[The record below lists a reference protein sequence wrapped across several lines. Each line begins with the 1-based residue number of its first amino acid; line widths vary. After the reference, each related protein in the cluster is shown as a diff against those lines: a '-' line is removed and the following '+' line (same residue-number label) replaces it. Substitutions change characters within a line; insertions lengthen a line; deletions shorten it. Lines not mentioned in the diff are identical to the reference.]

1 MGDGTAVRSELS
13 LNRLFFPPT
22 LDSLGT
28 ASSALLIKSESYTRG
43 AEGDCLNF
51 VLREFRHA

>member
-1 MGDGTAVRSELS
+1 MGDGMAVRSELS

-22 LDSLGT
+22 LDSPGT

-51 VLREFRHA
+51 VF

>member
-22 LDSLGT
+22 LDSPGT
-28 ASSALLIKSESYTRG
+28 ASSVLLIKSESYTRG

-51 VLREFRHA
+51 VL

>member
-13 LNRLFFPPT
+13 LNRLVFSPT
-22 LDSLGT
+22 SNSLGT
-28 ASSALLIKSESYTRG
+28 ASSALLIKSESYTSG